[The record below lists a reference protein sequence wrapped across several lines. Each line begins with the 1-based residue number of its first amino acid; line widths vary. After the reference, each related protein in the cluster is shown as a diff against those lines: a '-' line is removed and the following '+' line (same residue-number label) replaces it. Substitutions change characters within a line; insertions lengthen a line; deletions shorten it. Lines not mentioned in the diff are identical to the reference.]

1 LESLQSDRVGF
12 DEFPVKKA
20 FAAPQNPVE
29 MATMSSTPIASAY
42 NQLRT
47 GGDLAALKGLMK
59 RIFER
64 DDADIAAGGKGF
76 LDR

>member
-1 LESLQSDRVGF
+1 
-12 DEFPVKKA
+12 

-29 MATMSSTPIASAY
+29 MATMSSSPIASAY
-42 NQLRT
+42 HQLRT
-47 GGDLAALKGLMK
+47 GGDLASLKGLMK

-76 LDR
+76 LDREFIEAHSVFAISALRASSP